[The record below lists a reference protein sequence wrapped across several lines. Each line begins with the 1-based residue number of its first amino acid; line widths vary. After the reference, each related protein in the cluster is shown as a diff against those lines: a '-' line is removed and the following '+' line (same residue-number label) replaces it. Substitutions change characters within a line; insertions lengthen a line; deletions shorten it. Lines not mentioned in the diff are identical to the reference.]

1 MSKKNDTILTAGD
14 EIRNNAERQ
23 GAAAEAAPVE
33 QAETGA
39 LVSRAEEESGAART
53 ADGCRVYCGPSVRNV
68 ARQYTVYAGKI
79 PEELREFISKH
90 PAAGGLLV
98 PVEKFAETRRRLET
112 KGTAEA
118 VLYNK
123 VKTEM

>member
-1 MSKKNDTILTAGD
+1 MSKKNDPILTASD
-14 EIRNNAERQ
+14 EIRNETERQ
-23 GAAAEAAPVE
+23 SAAEQAAPVDKTD
-33 QAETGA
+33 TGT
-39 LVSRAEEESGAART
+39 L
-53 ADGCRVYCGPSVRNV
+53 VYCGPSVRNV

-79 PEELREFISKH
+79 PEALREFIQTH

-98 PVEKFAETRRRLET
+98 PVEKFAEIRRKLDT

-123 VKTEM
+123 VKSEM

>member
-14 EIRNNAERQ
+14 EIRNDAERQ
-23 GAAAEAAPVE
+23 GAAVEAAPVE
-33 QAETGA
+33 QAETGT
-39 LVSRAEEESGAART
+39 L
-53 ADGCRVYCGPSVRNV
+53 VYCGPSVRNV

-79 PEELREFISKH
+79 PEELCEFIGKH